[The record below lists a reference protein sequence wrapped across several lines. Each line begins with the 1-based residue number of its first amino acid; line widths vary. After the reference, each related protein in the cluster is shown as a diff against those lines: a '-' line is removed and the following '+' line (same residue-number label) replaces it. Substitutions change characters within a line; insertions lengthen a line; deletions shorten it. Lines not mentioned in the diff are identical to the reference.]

1 MSNSRY
7 KTHRGRE
14 FNMSAFAEK
23 NGDTR
28 AVGNSSMNARGD
40 IVDAKGNVKIPT
52 QTISRALSEINAQES
67 KTVSIKAD
75 ETITPIKNT
84 SPVTDDSIAN
94 SGPDTVEEVGPQIV
108 SQREIETEDGP
119 AIEIEYDDGSMEVR
133 LIEE

>member
-40 IVDAKGNVKIPT
+40 IIDAKGNVKIPT
-52 QTISRALSEINAQES
+52 QTISRTLADVKNKES
-67 KTVSIKAD
+67 KTVSLKAD
-75 ETITPIKNT
+75 ETIAPVKNAAVKAD
-84 SPVTDDSIAN
+84 P
-94 SGPDTVEEVGPQIV
+94 VEEVGPQIV
-108 SQREIETEDGP
+108 SQREIDTEDGP
-119 AIEIEYDDGSMEVR
+119 AIEIEYDDGSMEVK